1 MEDLYYRKDRSPRGA
16 VRGAGKFLKDRRL
29 RYALLIALPVV
40 VFMTFSNKGLLQR
53 LHLES
58 QKREIQTRILL
69 AEQEQSRLQDQVKAL
84 DSDPRAIEKVARE
97 KYGMIRE
104 GETVYKVRKEK

>member
-1 MEDLYYRKDRSPRGA
+1 MEDLYYRKERSSSKRSHGP
-16 VRGAGKFLKDRRL
+16 RRL
-29 RYALLIALPVV
+29 FKDKRFRYAVLVALPVI

-53 LHLES
+53 IHLES
-58 QKREIQTRILL
+58 QKREIQSRIYQAQEEQFQL
-69 AEQEQSRLQDQVKAL
+69 QEQSRAL
-84 DSDPRAIEKVARE
+84 DKDPRAIEKVARE

>member
-1 MEDLYYRKDRSPRGA
+1 MEDLYYRKERSSSKRSYG
-16 VRGAGKFLKDRRL
+16 VRRLLKDKRI
-29 RYALLIALPVV
+29 RYAVIIALPVI

-53 LHLES
+53 IHLES
-58 QKREIQTRILL
+58 QKREIQTKIYQAQEEQFQL
-69 AEQEQSRLQDQVKAL
+69 QEQSRAL
-84 DSDPRAIEKVARE
+84 DKDPRALEKVARE